1 MRHSLRYIVLP
12 ILVGFIIFVGTCIL
26 TADNVPRMPEGVQWD
41 KIAHFGMFFV
51 LSAVCFFDYYQLRN
65 GKPKWFPW
73 IVFGF
78 VIPVL
83 YGGVIELMQKYFFAS
98 RSAEWGDFIAD
109 ALGSLLAMIVAFLLY
124 RKKQGKNRT

>member
-26 TADNVPRMPEGVQWD
+26 TADNVPRMPEGIQWD

-51 LSAVCFFDYYQLRN
+51 LSAVCFFDYYRLRQ
-65 GKPKWFPW
+65 GSPKWFPW

-83 YGGVIELMQKYFFAS
+83 YGGAIELMQKYFFVA

-109 ALGSLLAMIVAFLLY
+109 GLGSLLALLFTLALY
-124 RKKQGKNRT
+124 RKKNKAAQK